1 MKPLRGARHGAR
13 PLTAPSTAA
22 ALRKLRLASQRSAE
36 NSIGTSEESSIGID
50 NASKIR
56 SVRYDRAKELRAT
69 LTADIAALTAQAEA
83 ADAADHDPQALPAE
97 LARREALKA
106 KLDAACERLESE
118 ARAEAEVAGAT
129 YEAKKAAYDA

>member
-50 NASKIR
+50 TRR
-56 SVRYDRAKELRAT
+56 SGQGMQRMEITGKHAGGRPVR
-69 LTADIAALTAQAEA
+69 
-83 ADAADHDPQALPAE
+83 
-97 LARREALKA
+97 
-106 KLDAACERLESE
+106 
-118 ARAEAEVAGAT
+118 EVMLVQ
-129 YEAKKAAYDA
+129 DQV

>member
-50 NASKIR
+50 THDMPLVAAPITMSHWRLWR
-56 SVRYDRAKELRAT
+56 S
-69 LTADIAALTAQAEA
+69 
-83 ADAADHDPQALPAE
+83 
-97 LARREALKA
+97 
-106 KLDAACERLESE
+106 
-118 ARAEAEVAGAT
+118 
-129 YEAKKAAYDA
+129 